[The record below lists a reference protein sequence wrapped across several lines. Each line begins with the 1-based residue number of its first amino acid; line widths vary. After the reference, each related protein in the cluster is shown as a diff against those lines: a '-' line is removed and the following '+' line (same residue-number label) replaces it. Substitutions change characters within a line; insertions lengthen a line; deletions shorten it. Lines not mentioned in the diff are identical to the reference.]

1 MTAGPADEQ
10 FEGASMS
17 MPSPSPMEEVVDSE
31 IENAV
36 PRNRKRPRV
45 MRRLVSQD
53 DTGMEV
59 TWQASCKKDNS
70 VEASQRADSPVRCV
84 SEFDDVKPSIPKVHP
99 LPNPLDDP
107 SVLKTHVSAL
117 RLESDLYPMRLILA
131 RLMAHPTLNRKG
143 LFNRPV
149 DAVALGILDYHTVV
163 TQPMDLGTVKGRL
176 HAVAYQSRQQVAD
189 DIWLV
194 FANAIRYNPPHN
206 AVHKFA
212 KELLESFE
220 QAYLS
225 LGPTESPQLVTL
237 PSNNQVVQPTAPLPP
252 LASLASAVSSV
263 EDEKPQQDASKVV
276 SMEAESVIQS
286 MPADDAAPIPAVSTE
301 PGPLPTET
309 VSSELPTSQP
319 PAPVPAPVHT
329 QETRTQVPALGA
341 FPKPPKK
348 RSSLPPFLPHTCQAC
363 QGRTCAMC
371 KQGCLAHEP
380 SLLIC
385 GGYNCAGAKIRKGA
399 AYHISKDGSHHFCQ
413 RCYAN
418 LPSVLPN
425 TTDEDVFRYKQ
436 DLLKRKNEEEIVEE
450 WINCRNCNLGVHQ
463 VCAMHNGFVHSETS
477 YLCPDCQVPSDS
489 PIDQKS
495 VVAEEATKRYTFV
508 SGSDIPVPL
517 SSVAVIHEDIL
528 SADSL
533 AACAI
538 SAFIESKVQDRMV
551 GVPNADKTVTVRVIS
566 DCSRHFIVPEVVRNH
581 FRMAADS
588 DDFVRPPSKVNYKQK
603 AIALFQKMDGLDV
616 CIFCMYVQEYDGNDE
631 YDEDSMDFAQST
643 PKKRVY
649 IAYLDSVEHFRPRQC
664 RTEVYH
670 EILVSYLATARER
683 GFQTAHIWAC
693 PPSRGNSFVFWN
705 HPASQRTPNKEHLIS
720 WYHGALSRAID
731 CGVVTDVK
739 SLFESDFEDSI
750 TQLEKEVDAE
760 QVGELRPDSGKM
772 LCPPL
777 LDGDFWI
784 EEAVRVHSISIAR
797 NLKTRPSNEICV
809 WNIDSHSFE
818 NVDPCPAMQLASLLR
833 DRIMTHPSSVPFRKP
848 VNAAALKLKNYH
860 MIVTKPMD
868 LGTVYSRCVLGE
880 YSILREVV
888 KEVELVVSNAK
899 KFNPVGH
906 YVHIKAD
913 EIRELFFQELTALTK
928 MWSVDSDADQSW
940 ECHSEMSMNLNMT
953 LELTSTA
960 IAPQTGPPT
969 SVVIED
975 DRSSDGSRS
984 LASTISGPA
993 SPMSGISSLKDED
1006 SVRKPCSSSVSMA
1019 LSREKVSNPK
1029 VGRKAKKIIPL
1040 KKLDLLVDGPEAV
1053 QLRMVGDDT
1062 WLLDKRIAAAPKPA
1076 SAKKAGGKRRRNSI
1090 DSTSEDPSAKRRR
1103 QSWLGEEIG
1112 DSVRK
1117 MRDSFFTCMLAPK
1130 ESLSDQEREKA
1141 ESYRSYVQLFES
1153 KDDPDFAASSR
1164 IADARGTLLEFSQFR
1179 HFEFDTL
1186 RRAKYSTAMLLY
1198 HLHHEDAPG
1207 MVPICTGCDQEI
1219 QEIRWHKV
1227 KKVAEKRRL
1236 TKFAPIRAPEPVWVR
1251 EELCV
1256 CCYPKHSK
1264 VDEFIPIPVT
1274 VKSSY

>member
-1 MTAGPADEQ
+1 MTAGTADER

-17 MPSPSPMEEVVDSE
+17 MPSPMNEVVDSE

-36 PRNRKRPRV
+36 PRNRKRPR
-45 MRRLVSQD
+45 MMRLVSED
-53 DTGMEV
+53 DSDTEAMC
-59 TWQASCKKDNS
+59 QASYKENNP
-70 VEASQRADSPVRCV
+70 VEASQCADSPVRWV
-84 SEFDDVKPSIPKVHP
+84 PGFEDATKPSIPEVHP
-99 LPNPLDDP
+99 LRNPLDDA

-149 DAVALGILDYHTVV
+149 DAVALGLLDYYTVV
-163 TQPMDLGTVKGRL
+163 TQPMDLGTIKGRL
-176 HAVAYQSRQQVAD
+176 HAVAYQSRAEVAD
-189 DIWLV
+189 DIRLV
-194 FANAIRYNPPHN
+194 FANSIRYNPPHN

-212 KELLESFE
+212 KELLGSFE
-220 QAYLS
+220 QAYFP
-225 LGPTESPQLVTL
+225 LGPTESPQHDTL
-237 PSNNQVVQPTAPLPP
+237 PSNNHAIQPMVSLP
-252 LASLASAVSSV
+252 SLAFLAPTLSSV
-263 EDEKPQQDASKVV
+263 EGEMQQQVALNVV
-276 SMEAESVIQS
+276 SMEVESVVQS
-286 MPADDAAPIPAVSTE
+286 LRADDAPPIPTVSIETS
-301 PGPLPTET
+301 PLPTET
-309 VSSELPTSQP
+309 VFFQLPT
-319 PAPVPAPVHT
+319 T
-329 QETRTQVPALGA
+329 QASTSVATSAHIQATRTHAPGLCSPV
-341 FPKPPKK
+341 KPPKK
-348 RSSLPPFLPHTCQAC
+348 KSSLPPFLPHTCQAC

-371 KQGCLAHEP
+371 KQGCLTHET

-399 AYHISKDGSHHFCQ
+399 VYYISKDGLHQFCQ
-413 RCYAN
+413 RCYCN
-418 LPSVLPN
+418 LPPVLPN
-425 TTDEDVFRYKQ
+425 TTDQDIFRYKQ
-436 DLLKRKNEEEIVEE
+436 DLLKRKNEEEIAEE
-450 WINCRNCNLGVHQ
+450 WIDCSNCNVGVHQ
-463 VCAMHNGFVHSETS
+463 VCAMHNGFVHSDTS
-477 YLCPDCQVPSDS
+477 NLCPDCQFPSDG
-489 PIDQKS
+489 PVDQKCA
-495 VVAEEATKRYTFV
+495 VAEETTEHYTFL

-517 SSVAVIHEDIL
+517 SSVAVIHEDVL

-533 AACAI
+533 TGCAI

-566 DCSRHFIVPEVVRNH
+566 DCSRHFLVPEVVRNH
-581 FRMAADS
+581 FRMAAEPDE
-588 DDFVRPPSKVNYKQK
+588 FVRPPSKVNYKQK

-631 YDEDSMDFAQST
+631 YDEDSTDLARLTQ
-643 PKKRVY
+643 KKRVY

-705 HPASQRTPNKEHLIS
+705 HPASQRTPNKERLVS

-750 TQLEKEVDAE
+750 TQLEREVEAK
-760 QVGELRPDSGKM
+760 QVGELTSNFGKM

-777 LDGDFWI
+777 LEGDFWI

-797 NLKTRPSNEICV
+797 NIKTRPSNEICV
-809 WNIDSHSFE
+809 WNIDSHRFE
-818 NVDPCPAMQLASLLR
+818 NVHPCPAMQLASLLR
-833 DRIMTHPSSVPFRKP
+833 DRVMTHPSSVPFRKP

-860 MIVTKPMD
+860 KIVTEPMD

-880 YSILREVV
+880 YNVLREVV
-888 KEVELVVSNAK
+888 QDVELVVSNAK

-913 EIRELFFQELTALTK
+913 EIRDLFFQELASLTK
-928 MWSVDSDADQSW
+928 MWSVDSDADNL
-940 ECHSEMSMNLNMT
+940 EMSMNLNMT
-953 LELTSTA
+953 LELTSMT
-960 IAPQTGPPT
+960 IAPQTGPRT

-984 LASTISGPA
+984 LASTISTPT
-993 SPMSGISSLKDED
+993 SPMSCVNSLKDED
-1006 SVRKPCSSSVSMA
+1006 SVRKPSSTSISMA
-1019 LSREKVSNPK
+1019 FSAEKVSSPK
-1029 VGRKAKKIIPL
+1029 ACKKAKKTITF
-1040 KKLDLLVDGPEAV
+1040 KKLDLLAGGPEAV
-1053 QLRMVGDDT
+1053 QQRMVGDDT
-1062 WLLDKRIAAAPKPA
+1062 WLLDKRITTAPKPA
-1076 SAKKAGGKRRRNSI
+1076 SAKKTGGKRRQNSI

-1117 MRDSFFTCMLAPK
+1117 LRESFFTCMLAPK
-1130 ESLSDQEREKA
+1130 ESLSDQECEKA
-1141 ESYRSYVQLFES
+1141 KSYRSYVEVFQNE
-1153 KDDPDFAASSR
+1153 DDSDFATSSR

-1198 HLHHEDAPG
+1198 HLHHEDALG

-1219 QEIRWHKV
+1219 QQIRWHKV

-1236 TKFAPIRAPEPVWVR
+1236 TKFAPIRAPEPEWVR
-1251 EELCV
+1251 EELCA

-1274 VKSSY
+1274 VKSSH

>member
-1 MTAGPADEQ
+1 MTAGTADER
-10 FEGASMS
+10 FEVASMS
-17 MPSPSPMEEVVDSE
+17 MPSPMKEVVDSE

-36 PRNRKRPRV
+36 PRSRKRPRM
-45 MRRLVSQD
+45 MRLISED
-53 DTGMEV
+53 DSDMEAMCKAV
-59 TWQASCKKDNS
+59 CKKDNL
-70 VEASQRADSPVRCV
+70 VEASQHADSPLQCV
-84 SEFDDVKPSIPKVHP
+84 PEIEDVTRPSIPNVYP
-99 LPNPLDDP
+99 LRNPLDDP
-107 SVLKTHVSAL
+107 SVLRTHVSAL

-149 DAVALGILDYHTVV
+149 DAVALGLLDYHTVV

-189 DIWLV
+189 DIRLV
-194 FANAIRYNPPHN
+194 FANAVRYNPPHN
-206 AVHKFA
+206 VVHKFA
-212 KELLESFE
+212 KELLGSFE
-220 QAYLS
+220 QAYLPLS
-225 LGPTESPQLVTL
+225 PTESSQLEAL
-237 PSNNQVVQPTAPLPP
+237 PSNNEVIKPTVSLPP
-252 LASLASAVSSV
+252 LALLAHDISSV
-263 EDEKPQQDASKVV
+263 EDEKPQQDALKVV
-276 SMEAESVIQS
+276 SMEVESEIQS
-286 MPADDAAPIPAVSTE
+286 MPAYHAPPIPAVSTE
-301 PGPLPTET
+301 PDPLPTAT
-309 VSSELPTSQP
+309 TSSQSLTFQP
-319 PAPVPAPVHT
+319 PAAVAALVHIQGTQAHAPGF
-329 QETRTQVPALGA
+329 GA
-341 FPKPPKK
+341 PTKPPQKK
-348 RSSLPPFLPHTCQAC
+348 SSLPPFLPHNCQAC
-363 QGRTCAMC
+363 KRRTCAMC
-371 KQGCLAHEP
+371 KQGCLTHES

-399 AYHISKDGSHHFCQ
+399 AYYISKDGNHQFCQ
-413 RCYAN
+413 RCYCN
-418 LPSVLPN
+418 LPPVLPN
-425 TTDEDVFRYKQ
+425 TTDQDVFRYKQ
-436 DLLKRKNEEEIVEE
+436 DLLKRKNEEETAEE
-450 WINCRNCNLGVHQ
+450 WIDCRNCNVGVHQ

-477 YLCPDCQVPSDS
+477 YLCPDCQVPSDG
-489 PIDQKS
+489 PIDHKYAT
-495 VVAEEATKRYTFV
+495 VEEEISERFTFI

-517 SSVAVIHEDIL
+517 SSVAVIHEDVL

-533 AACAI
+533 AGCAI
-538 SAFIESKVQDRMV
+538 SAFIEGKVQDRMA

-566 DCSRHFIVPEVVRNH
+566 DCSRHFVVPEVVRNH
-581 FRMAADS
+581 FRMAAEP
-588 DDFVRPPSKVNYKQK
+588 DDFVRPPSQVNYKQK

-631 YDEDSMDFAQST
+631 YDEDSMDVAKPIQ
-643 PKKRVY
+643 KKRVY

-705 HPASQRTPNKEHLIS
+705 HPASQRTPNKERLIS

-750 TQLEKEVDAE
+750 TELEKDVDAE
-760 QVGELRPDSGKM
+760 QVGELRSNSGKM

-777 LDGDFWI
+777 FEGDFWI

-797 NLKTRPSNEICV
+797 NLKARPSNEICV
-809 WNIDSHSFE
+809 WNIDSHRFE
-818 NVDPCPAMQLASLLR
+818 NVCPCPAMQMASLLR
-833 DRIMTHPSSVPFRKP
+833 DRVMTHPSSVPFRKP

-860 MIVTKPMD
+860 KIVTEPMD

-880 YSILREVV
+880 YSDLREVV
-888 KEVELVVSNAK
+888 EGVELVVSNAK

-913 EIRELFFQELTALTK
+913 EIRDLFFQELASLTK

-940 ECHSEMSMNLNMT
+940 ECHSEMSMNLNKT
-953 LELTSTA
+953 LELTSMA

-984 LASTISGPA
+984 LASTISSPT
-993 SPMSGISSLKDED
+993 SPMSGINSLKDED
-1006 SVRKPCSSSVSMA
+1006 SVCKPSSTSVSLA
-1019 LSREKVSNPK
+1019 LSAEKASSPK
-1029 VGRKAKKIIPL
+1029 ACKKAKKIIPL
-1040 KKLDLLVDGPEAV
+1040 KKLDLLEGGPEAV
-1053 QLRMVGDDT
+1053 QQRMVGGDI
-1062 WLLDKRIAAAPKPA
+1062 WLLDKRIVAAPKPA
-1076 SAKKAGGKRRRNSI
+1076 SAKKTGGKCRQNSL

-1117 MRDSFFTCMLAPK
+1117 SRESFFTCMLTPK
-1130 ESLSDQEREKA
+1130 ESLSDQEHEKA
-1141 ESYRSYVQLFES
+1141 VSYRSYVGLFQNQ
-1153 KDDPDFAASSR
+1153 DDSDFTTSSR

-1219 QEIRWHKV
+1219 QETRWHKV
-1227 KKVAEKRRL
+1227 KKVAEKRRI
-1236 TKFAPIRAPEPVWVR
+1236 TKFAPIRAPEPEWVR

-1256 CCYPKHSK
+1256 SCYPKQSK